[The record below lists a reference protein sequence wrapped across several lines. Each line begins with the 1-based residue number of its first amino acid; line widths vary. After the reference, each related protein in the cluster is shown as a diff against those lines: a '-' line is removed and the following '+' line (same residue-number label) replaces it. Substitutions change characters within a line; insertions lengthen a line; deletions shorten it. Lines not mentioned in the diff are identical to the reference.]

1 MDGGPAFNV
10 EVRREG
16 ARTIVAPRGELD
28 LATAGQLRSALQR
41 SRKGGPLVLDLRG
54 VTFVDSVGLGLVI
67 EEHRRAEREGDDFRL
82 RRGPDKVQRLFEMTG
97 LAPRLRWDED
107 GHAA

>member
-1 MDGGPAFNV
+1 MNGEPGFNV

-16 ARTIVAPRGELD
+16 ARTIVAPSGEID

-41 SRKGGPLVLDLRG
+41 SREGGPLVLDLAD
-54 VTFVDSVGLGLVI
+54 VTFIDSVGLGLVI
-67 EEHRRAEREGDDFRL
+67 EEHRRAEREGGDFRL
-82 RRGPDKVQRLFEMTG
+82 RPGSEQVQRLFEMTG

-107 GHAA
+107 GLAA